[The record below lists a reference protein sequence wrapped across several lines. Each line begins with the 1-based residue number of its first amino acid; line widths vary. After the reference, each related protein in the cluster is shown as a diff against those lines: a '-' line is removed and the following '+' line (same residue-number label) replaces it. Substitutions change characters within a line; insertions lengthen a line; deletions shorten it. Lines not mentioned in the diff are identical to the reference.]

1 LCAKIRSNILSRLPD
16 AVDEMM
22 SGADFWSNKKKMLN
36 NSQGRQQFTRCLTQM
51 YLC

>member
-22 SGADFWSNKKKMLN
+22 SGADFWSNKRK
-36 NSQGRQQFTRCLTQM
+36 CWI
-51 YLC
+51 